1 MKFKQLTGMLL
12 ILLLALY
19 PVLAWPDDAAASCI
33 LTLNTAANETEAGK
47 WPTLDEIEGK
57 AWLVIERQTNEI
69 LIENNA
75 DLLVYPASTT
85 KIMTAILALEI
96 GSLDRTVT
104 VSEAAV
110 DLEAGSSKVGF
121 LAGEEVNLND
131 VLYGLMIPSGN
142 DAANILAEALAGS
155 QEKFVAIMNEKARSL
170 GMSNSSFRNPSGV
183 HDDAH
188 VVTARDMAKLAAYAM
203 KNQAFREIVSTSSY
217 SMAAT
222 NKHPYRG
229 WALFNN
235 SNRFLQFGDSALK
248 SDLIASF
255 SGIKTGSTS
264 KAGNNLVSAAM
275 TKSGHELI
283 CVLIG
288 VSPSDS
294 SGNVF
299 NYSRTLLESAAAKIE
314 PIATTSASTQE
325 SSLPTETETSAATSV
340 PTSEPTATTEITPS
354 TTQPADNTKIGT
366 FLSFL
371 TENPWRT
378 ASLFLVLVMLILV
391 ILFWQYLHFLKQRRK
406 RQKPR
411 RIGPR

>member
-1 MKFKQLTGMLL
+1 MKLKQLTGLLL
-12 ILLLALY
+12 IFLLTLY
-19 PVLAWPDDAAASCI
+19 PVLAWPAYPAAYCT
-33 LTLNTAANETEAGK
+33 LTLNTAPTATEAGQ
-47 WPTLDEIEGK
+47 WPTLEEIEGK
-57 AWLVIERQTNEI
+57 AWLVLDCQTGET

-75 DLLVYPASTT
+75 DLAAYPASTT

-96 GSLDRTVT
+96 GGLDRTVT

-155 QEKFVAIMNEKARSL
+155 QAEFVALMNEKAKFL
-170 GMSNSSFRNPSGV
+170 GMSSSNFVNPSGL
-183 HDDAH
+183 HDDTH
-188 VVTARDMAKLAAYAM
+188 VVTARDLANLAAYAM
-203 KNQAFREIVSTSSY
+203 KNQSFREIVSTSSY

-235 SNRFLQFGDSALK
+235 TNRFLQFGDSALK

-283 CVLIG
+283 CVLLG
-288 VSPSDS
+288 VSPSNR
-294 SGNVF
+294 SGNVY

-314 PIATTSASTQE
+314 PAETTVETTQE
-325 SSLPTETETSAATSV
+325 SSKPTEAETTAATSV
-340 PTSEPTATTEITPS
+340 PTQEPSASTEIIP
-354 TTQPADNTKIGT
+354 TTDQPANNAKTGT
-366 FLSFL
+366 VLSFL

-378 ASLFLVLVMLILV
+378 ASLLLILGMLILI
-391 ILFWQYLHFLKQRRK
+391 ILFWQYLHYLKQRRG

-411 RIGPR
+411 RVGPR

>member
-1 MKFKQLTGMLL
+1 MKFKQLTGLLL
-12 ILLLALY
+12 IFLLALC
-19 PVLAWPDDAAASCI
+19 PVLAWTDYPAASCL
-33 LTLNTAANETEAGK
+33 LTLNTAPSETEAGK

-57 AWLVIERQTNEI
+57 AWLVLDCQTNEV

-75 DLLVYPASTT
+75 DLVVYPASTT
-85 KIMTAILALEI
+85 KIMTAILALET
-96 GSLDRTVT
+96 GGLDRTVT
-104 VSEAAV
+104 VSETAV

-121 LAGEEVNLND
+121 LAGEQVNLND

-155 QEKFVAIMNEKARSL
+155 REKFVAKMNEKAKAL
-170 GMSNSSFRNPSGV
+170 GMSNSNFRNPSGL

-188 VVTARDMAKLAAYAM
+188 VVTARDMAVLAAYAM
-203 KNQAFREIVSTSSY
+203 KNQSFREIVSTSSY

-235 SNRFLQFGDSALK
+235 TNRFLQFGDTALK

-283 CVLIG
+283 CVLLG
-288 VSPSDS
+288 VSPSNR

-314 PIATTSASTQE
+314 PAATTSASTQE
-325 SSLPTETETSAATSV
+325 SSLPTESETTAATSA
-340 PTSEPTATTEITPS
+340 PSSEPSTTTEITPT
-354 TTQPADNTKIGT
+354 TTQPEGNAETGT
-366 FLSFL
+366 FLGFL
-371 TENPWRT
+371 AENPWRT
-378 ASLFLVLVMLILV
+378 ASLILILVMLILV
-391 ILFWQYLHFLKQRRK
+391 ILFWQYLHYLKQRRK